1 MGTLIIGTSILV
13 VGVLLYLAFK
23 PDKKVDPIPQE
34 TKIPVESIHT
44 VDSETKAVVTVKP
57 VTKRVTK
64 KKGIDAAEGVGVKDT
79 GGEAES
85 K

>member
-13 VGVLLYLAFK
+13 VGVLLYLALK
-23 PDKKVDPIPQE
+23 LDKKVDPVPQE

-44 VDSETKAVVTVKP
+44 VDSEIKAVVTVKP

-64 KKGIDAAEGVGVKDT
+64 KKGIDAAEGVGVTDT
-79 GGEAES
+79 EGEAES

>member
-1 MGTLIIGTSILV
+1 MGTLIIGASILA
-13 VGVLLYLAFK
+13 VGILLYLGFK
-23 PDKKVDPIPQE
+23 PNKKVDLVPQE

-44 VDSETKAVVTVKP
+44 VNSETKAVVTVKP

-79 GGEAES
+79 GGETES